1 MPDALLSSLVAIMVL
16 LKCKSPHINLLVPHS
31 PVVIHGE
38 QNPEFFTVACKALRS
53 LPLPVDTECI
63 SRSPLC
69 GSLPLATLVFLNLP
83 LSLWMW
89 VHVHQ
94 LPLRV
99 TTFIPLESSQASPSQ
114 WSLSCLSCLY
124 LAYALLFALCFPYHG
139 LHSWRTIFKNFF
151 YRPLYFIFPLAYFL
165 TPATKN
171 VTYPRARIFVSFGHY
186 YFPVT

>member
-53 LPLPVDTECI
+53 LPLPVDTESV

-94 LPLRV
+94 LSLRV
-99 TTFIPLESSQASPSQ
+99 TTFIPLSLLKRHHPSEAFPAYPVYN
-114 WSLSCLSCLY
+114 WHMLY
-124 LAYALLFALCFPYHG
+124 FLLFVSLITVYILGEQFLKIFSIALST
-139 LHSWRTIFKNFF
+139 LSSLWLI
-151 YRPLYFIFPLAYFL
+151 
-165 TPATKN
+165 
-171 VTYPRARIFVSFGHY
+171 S
-186 YFPVT
+186 

>member
-53 LPLPVDTECI
+53 LPLPVDTESV

-94 LPLRV
+94 LSLRV
-99 TTFIPLESSQASPSQ
+99 TTFIPLSLLKRHHPSEAFPAYPVYT
-114 WSLSCLSCLY
+114 WHMLY
-124 LAYALLFALCFPYHG
+124 FLLFVSLITVYILGEQFLKIFSIALST
-139 LHSWRTIFKNFF
+139 LSSLWLI
-151 YRPLYFIFPLAYFL
+151 
-165 TPATKN
+165 
-171 VTYPRARIFVSFGHY
+171 S
-186 YFPVT
+186 